1 MSPVIHLTVSML
13 AVIYMNLGFK
23 KRYLFII
30 VMAGLLPDLDHF
42 LNIEVSGVP
51 VAYFHNIILLLFF
64 PLILFLLFTMF
75 EVGGYSSKCTRFF
88 LALLIILTGHLVM
101 DLVAGNTIILQAS
114 PELLQF
120 SLPQKDVLTLGS
132 IGTFMNVSDLIFG
145 SWLTCVIVSR
155 PLIARIHSWY
165 EEQAPDIDAEPYY
178 LSMEEEDA
186 DLAFLRDMGVV
197 PG

>member
-1 MSPVIHLTVSML
+1 MSPIIHLTVSML
-13 AVIYMNLGFK
+13 AIIYMNLGFK

-30 VMAGLLPDLDHF
+30 VLMGVLPDLDHL

-75 EVGGYSSKCTRFF
+75 EVGGYSSKFTRFF

-114 PELLQF
+114 SELLQF
-120 SLPQKDVLTLGS
+120 SLPQRDLLSLGS
-132 IGTFMNVSDLIFG
+132 IGTFMTVSDLIFG
-145 SWLTCVIVSR
+145 SWLISVMISR
-155 PLIARIHSWY
+155 PLITKIHAWF
-165 EEQAPDIDAEPYY
+165 EGQALDIDAEPYY
-178 LSMEEEDA
+178 LRKEDEDA
-186 DLAFLRDMGVV
+186 DQVFLREMGVV